1 MVDLLSVITQLSL
14 FMFFSSLILSLLD
27 TQNVHEMDLYV
38 FLSELPKNGPNCGS
52 VICLFQHF
60 FSYLKSMFLYG
71 IELFRSTE
79 KWWSLE
85 HK

>member
-38 FLSELPKNGPNCGS
+38 FLSELP
-52 VICLFQHF
+52 
-60 FSYLKSMFLYG
+60 
-71 IELFRSTE
+71 
-79 KWWSLE
+79 
-85 HK
+85 